1 MDVDISHFQCSFLI
15 ILCDQGR
22 RASRCSALAPGYYIS
37 RLRRW
42 RLPLIC
48 ALALALAPICF
59 GAGACPHLRFG
70 AGALIFVF
78 GALLCEVLFEES
90 RGSFEKVV

>member
-42 RLPLIC
+42 LSPQFAS
-48 ALALALAPICF
+48 ALVLAPICF